1 MSESEKILQGSMI
14 ANCCENLDIASS
26 TTCALCSNP
35 ICKNCSEVV
44 ENSKICVECYV
55 KVLEE
60 QIEKEASTNDM
71 PLAILGGL
79 LGAVLGA
86 ALWVAVYVL
95 THIMIGVAAI
105 GVGYL
110 AGQGVSLFVG
120 RRKAYFLQIISAIF
134 AFLGVILGY
143 LGVYVYIEIK
153 ALGPKLN
160 GEINYFDLQIWLEVL
175 KALPSELGFFSWLFM
190 AISVYYSWQISA
202 PSKQIQIT

>member
-1 MSESEKILQGSMI
+1 MSESEKVLQGSVI
-14 ANCCENLDIASS
+14 ENCCEHFDVTSS
-26 TTCALCSNP
+26 AACALCKAP

-71 PLAILGGL
+71 PLAILGGF
-79 LGAVLGA
+79 LGAILGA

-95 THIMIGVAAI
+95 THIMIGIAAI

-134 AFLGVILGY
+134 AFLGVFLGY
-143 LGVYVYIEIK
+143 LSVYVYIEVK
-153 ALGPKLN
+153 SHRPNLN
-160 GEINYFDLQIWLEVL
+160 GKLDYFDFRIWLEVL
-175 KALPSELGFFSWLFM
+175 KNLPSELGFFSWLFM
-190 AISVYYSWQISA
+190 AISIYYSWQISA
-202 PSKQIQIT
+202 PSKEYQTA